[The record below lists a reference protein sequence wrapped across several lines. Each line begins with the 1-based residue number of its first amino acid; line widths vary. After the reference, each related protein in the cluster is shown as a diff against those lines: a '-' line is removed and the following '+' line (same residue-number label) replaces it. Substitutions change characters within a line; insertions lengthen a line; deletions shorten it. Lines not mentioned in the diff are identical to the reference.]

1 MVLLLKMHDVL
12 LLGGLLVL
20 PTRVVETVI
29 EVITV
34 VAVDGCNVVM
44 IEREVLLVDL
54 IVTVVVEPDDAI
66 VPLDVLWL
74 DVDDVD
80 PL

>member
-1 MVLLLKMHDVL
+1 
-12 LLGGLLVL
+12 
-20 PTRVVETVI
+20 
-29 EVITV
+29 
-34 VAVDGCNVVM
+34 M

>member
-66 VPLDVLWL
+66 VPLDVL
-74 DVDDVD
+74 
-80 PL
+80 